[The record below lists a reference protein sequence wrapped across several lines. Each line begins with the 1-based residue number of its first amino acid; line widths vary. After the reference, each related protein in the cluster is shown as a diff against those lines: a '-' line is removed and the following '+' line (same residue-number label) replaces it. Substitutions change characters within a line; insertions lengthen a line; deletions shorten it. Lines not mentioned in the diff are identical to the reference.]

1 MKFMNSAFKIIHQNL
16 FFYTINGLLLIA
28 LIILSCVFSHS
39 QGFIWLN
46 QTHTKVLTYLF
57 EGITFLGDG
66 WFIILLSIY
75 LLLFS
80 KKHNKLAFII
90 LLSYISSGIFSQ
102 LLKNCI
108 SSPRPST
115 YFEIHHYKYYLETF
129 AKSRIGYNSFPSGH
143 TASFFALATVIAN
156 YFRQKHIC
164 FSMIILSIAV
174 GYSRIYL
181 GHHFLIDVIFGA
193 IIGVL
198 FGSFSA
204 VWAKII
210 TKNSFLIKKIK
221 KMETT
226 NNLFSKSFF

>member
-1 MKFMNSAFKIIHQNL
+1 MNFAFKIIRRNP
-16 FFYTINGLLLIA
+16 FFYTLNGLLLFA
-28 LIILSCVFSHS
+28 LITISSLFSHS

-46 QTHTKVLTYLF
+46 QIHSKILNLFF

-66 WFIILLSIY
+66 WFIILLSFY
-75 LLLFS
+75 FLLFT
-80 KKHNKLAFII
+80 KKNKKLTFII
-90 LLSYISSGIFSQ
+90 LLSYLGSGIFAQ

-108 SSPRPST
+108 PTPRPLT

-129 AKSRIGYNSFPSGH
+129 ARSRVGYNSFPSGH

-156 YFRQKHIC
+156 HFRQKYISI
-164 FSMIILSIAV
+164 SMFILSICV

-193 IIGVL
+193 IIGVW

-204 VWAKII
+204 IWAKKII
-210 TKNSFLIKKIK
+210 KNSFIRKEMRKWKRPKTFVSNPSI
-221 KMETT
+221 
-226 NNLFSKSFF
+226 NS

>member
-1 MKFMNSAFKIIHQNL
+1 MNSAFKIIHQNL
-16 FFYTINGLLLIA
+16 FFYTINGLLFIA

-46 QTHTKVLTYLF
+46 QTHTKVLTHLF
-57 EGITFLGDG
+57 EGITFFGDG

-80 KKHNKLAFII
+80 KKNKELAFII

-129 AKSRIGYNSFPSGH
+129 AKSRVGYNSFPSGH
-143 TASFFALATVIAN
+143 TASFFALATVITN

-164 FSMIILSIAV
+164 FTMIILSIAV

-193 IIGVL
+193 SIGVF

-204 VWAKII
+204 VWAKKI
-210 TKNSFLIKKIK
+210 TKNTLIRKKIK
-221 KMETT
+221 KWKRHKTFFPNPSF
-226 NNLFSKSFF
+226 NN

>member
-1 MKFMNSAFKIIHQNL
+1 MNSTIKIIHQNL
-16 FFYTINGLLLIA
+16 FFYTINSLLFIA
-28 LIILSCVFSHS
+28 LIILSCIFSHS

-46 QTHTKVLTYLF
+46 QIHTKVLTQLF
-57 EGITFLGDG
+57 EGITLFGDG
-66 WFIILLSIY
+66 WFIILLSLY

-80 KKHNKLAFII
+80 KKNKKLAFII

-102 LLKNCI
+102 LLKNYI
-108 SSPRPST
+108 STPRPLT

-129 AKSRIGYNSFPSGH
+129 VNSRVGYNSFPSGH
-143 TASFFALATVIAN
+143 TASIFALATVIAN
-156 YFRQKHIC
+156 YFRQKYIC
-164 FSMIILSIAV
+164 FLMIILSIAV

-204 VWAKII
+204 VWAKKI
-210 TKNSFLIKKIK
+210 TKTTLIRKIIKKWK
-221 KMETT
+221 RHNTYFPNPSF
-226 NNLFSKSFF
+226 NN